1 MNNKIEKIKKIELNN
16 KIKSNKLSE
25 DLVLQKVR

>member
-16 KIKSNKLSE
+16 KIKSNKLNE
-25 DLVLQKVR
+25 DQVLQKVR